1 MSRAVIPLAAVLAAT
16 VGLAGC
22 GGGGS
27 SSSSSPSGS
36 GDGGPI
42 GAGETLV
49 LMGFGKGDEIAQAR
63 AALAKKA
70 VAPAKVQNPEGAFA
84 DQAFLTRVA
93 SKNVPDLIYLDRQK
107 VGTYAAK
114 GALMP
119 VDDCGIDMSQYRKPA
134 VAEVTFEGKPYGVP
148 EFYSNRTLIV
158 NQRLTKKAGIKELST
173 TDWDTLKADAKKLA
187 VVSGGK
193 VKRIGFDPK
202 LPEFFPL
209 WAKANGVDL
218 ISADGKTPHLDDP
231 KTIEALRFAAS
242 LIDEQGG
249 WNAFKAFRD
258 TWDFFGAD
266 NEYAKDQV
274 GAFPMED
281 WYYNVLSEN
290 SPDIQIVGKPMTDRQ
305 GDPINLE
312 SGSAWAIPRGAKHV
326 ELACKWAKTMTAPA
340 SWVAA
345 AKARIKDNAGKVQFT
360 GLYTGNSK
368 ADEQI
373 FSTLYKSK
381 GTQFDKAVTAVRSV
395 QDSAFALPA
404 SPAGAAVNQ
413 AWTDAVNR
421 VLTSGADPAAA
432 LHRAQREAEDAIAN
446 AEHAG

>member
-1 MSRAVIPLAAVLAAT
+1 MPRPVLLVAAVLAAT
-16 VGLAGC
+16 IGLAGC
-22 GGGGS
+22 GGGS
-27 SSSSSPSGS
+27 SSSSSSPSGG
-36 GDGGPI
+36 GDGGPT

-70 VAPAKVQNPEGAFA
+70 VAPPKVQNPEGAFA

-119 VDDCGIDMSQYRKPA
+119 VDECGIDMSQYRKPA
-134 VAEVTFEGKPYGVP
+134 VAEVTFEGKAYGVP

-158 NQRLTKKAGIKELST
+158 NERLTKKAGINELST
-173 TDWDTLKADAKKLA
+173 TDWDALKADAKKLA

-193 VKRIGFDPK
+193 VERIGFDPK

-231 KTIEALRFAAS
+231 KTIEALRFASS

-249 WNAFKAFRD
+249 WDAFKAFRD

-281 WYYNVLSEN
+281 WYYNVLSES

-305 GDPINLE
+305 GNPINLE

-326 ELACKWAKTMTAPA
+326 ELACTWAKTMTAPA

-368 ADEQI
+368 ADDQI
-373 FSTLYKSK
+373 FSTLYTSK
-381 GTQFDKAVTAVRSV
+381 GTQFDKAVTAVRGV
-395 QDSAFALPA
+395 QDTAFAAPA
-404 SPAGAAVNQ
+404 SPAGAAVIQ

-421 VLTSGADPAAA
+421 VLTSGADPAVA
-432 LHRAQREAEDAIAN
+432 LKRAQREAEDAIAN
-446 AEHAG
+446 ADRAG

>member
-1 MSRAVIPLAAVLAAT
+1 MHRAFPLLVAAIAFT
-16 VGLAGC
+16 VVGC
-22 GGGGS
+22 GGGGGS
-27 SSSSSPSGS
+27 SSKSS
-36 GDGGPI
+36 GGGAT
-42 GAGETLV
+42 GAGETLT

-70 VAPAKVQNPEGAFA
+70 LAPAKVQNPEGAFA

-93 SKNVPDLIYLDRQK
+93 SKNVPDVIYLDRQK

-119 VDDCGIDMSQYRKPA
+119 IDDCGIDMSQYRKPA
-134 VAEVTFEGKPYGVP
+134 VAEVTYEGKTYGVP

-158 NQRLTKKAGIKELST
+158 NQRLAKSMGVTDLST
-173 TDWDTLKADAKKLA
+173 TDWAKLKADTKKLA

-218 ISADGKTPHLDDP
+218 VSKDGKTPHLDDP
-231 KTIEALRFAAS
+231 KTIEALRFSAS
-242 LIDEQGG
+242 LVEEQGG
-249 WNAFKAFRD
+249 WDAFKAFRD
-258 TWDFFGAD
+258 TWDFFGSG
-266 NEYAKDQV
+266 NEFAKDQV

-290 SPDIQIVGKPMTDRQ
+290 SPDVEIVGKPMTDRQ
-305 GDPINLE
+305 GSPIDLE
-312 SGSAWAIPRGAKHV
+312 SGSAWAIPRGAKHFD
-326 ELACKWAKTMTAPA
+326 LACKWAKTMTAPS

-360 GLYTGNSK
+360 GLYTANTK
-368 ADEQI
+368 ADERI
-373 FSTLYKSK
+373 FSTLYTAK
-381 GTQFDKAVTAVRSV
+381 GSQFDKAVSAVRSV
-395 QDSAFALPA
+395 QDTAFALPA

-421 VLTSGADPAAA
+421 VLTSGVDPAVA
-432 LHRAQREAEDAIAN
+432 LKRAQREAEDAIAN
-446 AEHAG
+446 AERSG